1 MTHDHDRGLDI
12 RCIDLV
18 ELVTD
23 YLEGVVDEERRTTIE
38 AHLQLCEPCATYV
51 EQMRATKRN
60 LGHVPVQEAQQLPD
74 PIRDQLLA
82 AFRAEP
88 HG

>member
-23 YLEGVVDEERRTTIE
+23 YLEGAVDEDRRVTIE
-38 AHLQLCEPCATYV
+38 AHLRLCGPCATYV
-51 EQMRATKRN
+51 EQMRATIRN

-88 HG
+88 QG

>member
-18 ELVTD
+18 DLVTD

-38 AHLQLCEPCATYV
+38 AHLRLCEPCATYV
-51 EQMRATKRN
+51 EQMRATMRN

-82 AFRAEP
+82 TFRAEP
-88 HG
+88 QA

>member
-1 MTHDHDRGLDI
+1 VTHDRGLDI

-23 YLEGVVDEERRTTIE
+23 YLEGAVDEDRRLTIE
-38 AHLQLCEPCATYV
+38 AHLRLCEPCAAYV
-51 EQMRATKRN
+51 EQMRSTMEQ
-60 LGHVPVQEAQQLPD
+60 LGRVPVHHAQQLPD
-74 PIRDQLLA
+74 AVRDQLLA

-88 HG
+88 RG

>member
-38 AHLQLCEPCATYV
+38 AHLRLCEPCATYV
-51 EQMRATKRN
+51 EQMRATMRN

-88 HG
+88 QG

>member
-23 YLEGVVDEERRTTIE
+23 YIEGAVDEDRRVTIE
-38 AHLQLCEPCATYV
+38 AHLRLCEPCETYV
-51 EQMRATKRN
+51 EQMRATMKQ
-60 LGHVPVQEAQQLPD
+60 LGHVPVQEAEQLPA
-74 PIRDQLLA
+74 PVRDQLLA

-88 HG
+88 HD

>member
-23 YLEGVVDEERRTTIE
+23 YLEGAVDEDRRLTIE
-38 AHLQLCEPCATYV
+38 AHLRLCEPCANYV
-51 EQMRATKRN
+51 EQMRTTIKQ
-60 LGHVPVQEAQQLPD
+60 LGHVPLPEARQLPD
-74 PIRDQLLA
+74 PVRDQLLA

-88 HG
+88 YG

>member
-1 MTHDHDRGLDI
+1 MTHDRGLDI

-23 YLEGVVDEERRTTIE
+23 YLEGAVDEERRITIE
-38 AHLQLCEPCATYV
+38 AHLRLCEPCATYV
-51 EQMRATKRN
+51 EQMRATMMQ
-60 LGHVPVQEAQQLPD
+60 LGHVPVHEAQQLPD
-74 PIRDQLLA
+74 AVRDHLLA

-88 HG
+88 RG

>member
-23 YLEGVVDEERRTTIE
+23 YLDGTIDEERRTTID
-38 AHLQLCEPCATYV
+38 AHLRLCEPCATYV
-51 EQMRATKRN
+51 EQMRATIRN

-88 HG
+88 QA

>member
-1 MTHDHDRGLDI
+1 MTHDHERGLDV

-18 ELVTD
+18 ELITD

-38 AHLQLCEPCATYV
+38 AHLRLCEPCATYV
-51 EQMRATKRN
+51 EQMRTTMRN

-74 PIRDQLLA
+74 PVRDQLLA

-88 HG
+88 QG

>member
-23 YLEGVVDEERRTTIE
+23 YLEGVVGAERRTTIE
-38 AHLQLCEPCATYV
+38 AHLRLCEPCATYV
-51 EQMRATKRN
+51 EQMRATMRN

-88 HG
+88 QG

>member
-1 MTHDHDRGLDI
+1 VTHDHDRGLDI

-38 AHLQLCEPCATYV
+38 AHLRLCEPCATYV
-51 EQMRATKRN
+51 EQMRATMRN

-88 HG
+88 QA